1 MVIARSTRENIPF
14 VLQAERDLPPEQQTV
29 FKIATLNHDTM
40 LALLQ
45 MMAEGQARKWI
56 KVALAAGLRGWTNFR
71 DADGNETE
79 FRRSDRTL
87 TIHGIEVQRPVTDK
101 TLDSIPS
108 ELLLEL
114 AQAIVDANQATVDD
128 AKNS

>member
-71 DADGNETE
+71 DEHGNETE
-79 FRRSDRTL
+79 FRRSDRTV
-87 TIHGIEVQRPVTDK
+87 TIHGIEVAKPVSDK
-101 TLDSIPS
+101 TLDAIPADI
-108 ELLLEL
+108 LLEL
-114 AQAIVDANQATVDD
+114 AQAVIECNQVSVDD

>member
-1 MVIARSTRENIPF
+1 MVVSRSTRENIPY
-14 VLQAERDLPPEQQTV
+14 VLLAERELPADQQTT
-29 FKIATLNHDTM
+29 FKLASLSHDTL
-40 LALLQ
+40 LAQLQ
-45 MMAEGQARKWI
+45 LIAEGQVRKWV

-79 FRRSDRTL
+79 FRRSDRTV
-87 TIHGIEVQRPVTDK
+87 TIHGIEITKPVTDK
-101 TLDSIPS
+101 TLDAIPS

-128 AKNS
+128 AKN